1 MCSCGRG
8 RSTQA
13 IAVPIRPASLDES
26 AATSSLASPI
36 GCRHSCR
43 DAQAASVQDG
53 QKAAVPSRSVLMSY
67 CAETNRGQGL
77 EGSGGWLQVGSRW
90 AGGQASEGLQRSCST
105 AASAGVVV
113 FACLCLELYSFL
125 CKQVWDGAHPCW
137 DALTG
142 LCVYIKSSSTMSN
155 KARKLNLRHI
165 LHISNNVSIKLTSG
179 PKRRINKVHGLHH
192 AGTRV
197 TAIDAAL
204 AHVTQLR
211 NA

>member
-13 IAVPIRPASLDES
+13 IAVPIRPTSLDES

-113 FACLCLELYSFL
+113 FACLCLCSADTHYCASK
-125 CKQVWDGAHPCW
+125 CGMVHTHCGMPSRA
-137 DALTG
+137 
-142 LCVYIKSSSTMSN
+142 CVSIPTKAQIKSNQVLHTILKAHFTTRHPSNDNTSTPKN
-155 KARKLNLRHI
+155 AHKQ
-165 LHISNNVSIKLTSG
+165 TS
-179 PKRRINKVHGLHH
+179 
-192 AGTRV
+192 
-197 TAIDAAL
+197 
-204 AHVTQLR
+204 
-211 NA
+211 